1 METPKE
7 EKKDRV
13 VAFERSAPYEG
24 ERQES
29 NTTSKGE
36 NDKDPGRIR
45 TKVENSF
52 AVSQFGPK
60 SNDGYIL
67 SKSEKIKERLQQ
79 SIREEVKE
87 KIANILHEVEQL
99 SDVEKLLLYLQ
110 LPTGVP
116 VDDVLKQKSH
126 NNPLGKKADIEVSQ
140 TCTWIQT
147 HLMEDPNVSLPK
159 QEVYEEYK
167 SFCNANN
174 LEPLCAADFGKVMKQ
189 VFPSVK
195 PRRLGTRGNSRYCYS
210 GLSKNLVVKSHTL
223 PNLCSNKETC
233 DIKYKDSSDD
243 DVHNAA
249 CQLVLEWAEKLLEEK
264 FTAIKDLAWYLVDNL
279 CVDSRSVAAFTLLF
293 FNNVDHQKKGNQAAN
308 LLKQVCGNR
317 KRETQIHLQRK
328 LQEKE
333 LIKEQKKKVQ
343 EQRQIT
349 KSVVHKTSSRK
360 SQRTIGKKTAASGQ
374 QSINEKQI
382 SNNVELCDNSVIEE
396 KDLPL
401 EVDQKINFNST
412 EKTDSKEG
420 KLHSLNTSM
429 KFSKQHLDI
438 TSNIEQTCD
447 DNEIKQKLDKVP
459 IPRKGAR
466 TSTVCITPGIIAV
479 PPVQITLLGPQT
491 SPKSQKFEKKYKRIQ
506 PKSTTN
512 KFISKNSTLLPLQTK
527 RSTRRQINDIN
538 SNNSQRDNKL
548 SNLWNPTDDI
558 NSEKS
563 SEESNGTKIISSS
576 SNNSTL
582 SIVNEKSFE
591 VESVLPVTYS
601 DLDNNTINLNGHLT
615 FENSNEQIKNV
626 NLHSKENSENAN
638 FSLNKLCDNFVTSD
652 VSNISEMMSTM
663 KRHCEEYDSDAIVS
677 KKPLL
682 DNILSV
688 KNANA
693 YLPTWE
699 SKENPTKIEDG
710 NKLLP
715 ETLIQAVCS
724 TANDEKQANCNQEE
738 VSIHQLETDA
748 LIEYYDISGE
758 SNQLLFEK
766 TDLCN
771 KDISQQV
778 IQNSNSQKQQACNTA
793 AQLSQ
798 LRMLLERNL
807 PKHLTKNNTVRN
819 FKKNEQ
825 IEMPEQSSVSSFL
838 SLHNGNFDVNN
849 QQNEKQQDEFN
860 QIILKDSENITEIS
874 NNFEGKLTT
883 VCWTDAND
891 QNITLQK
898 ETILPQSETHQNED
912 LSERQ
917 IISHIQNSLLSGES
931 SDDVNIIGTNI
942 TQPAL
947 IINSNDDNGLNNAVC
962 ISESDVQQLQT
973 VCNPKQTSTHTQIP
987 SVPPSPNARRLAF
1000 NFLPISP
1007 RQTPIMENNSNGNR
1021 ALASPI
1027 PSTSQFI
1034 STNIVHNNMVS
1045 VAVGSSR
1052 PTSAASSPFV
1062 SPRSTPIPLSRS
1074 RHNSGQSAYSTPRQ
1088 TPLQNFDSGV
1098 SSISTSPFISPQ
1110 PTPLPISRLRHNSS
1124 HSQGRTVTFNAVG
1137 SPHTYNQTLFT
1148 GSRSRHNS
1156 GPGIPHQLGS
1166 TMSPRS
1172 APLSPMVND
1181 CYNQNQF
1188 SFPCVGDTPTL
1199 RSRHNSASSAAPL
1212 SPVSEQVS
1220 PPANNAEPH
1229 INNDRFLSSDS
1240 SSQYSTNTNKNQ
1252 ELESQIDT
1260 CTNEENNGKVQYQQL
1275 KSLLNS
1281 KILFSQTNNNNNS
1294 KHQHQPNILVQPE
1307 FKQWINNRQR
1317 HTSGPLLFQETSRIS
1332 DQSSQEIQLLLR
1344 NSTCTTPSSSNR
1356 SQSVPPYQML
1366 QNLIN
1371 QYSPVANIDSNTISK
1386 SHPTTPIIRNSFTF
1400 PSNKLNN
1407 SALSVIDSGGFVS
1420 SSLTP
1425 EEIFSSQVTD
1435 QDEILVNG
1443 NQSWDNLNRE
1453 ISGARRNISD
1463 ILEQPQEDLD
1473 MTLAD
1478 LRDFDTDFSLQDFKL
1493 AQELEE
1499 MNPSESDLS

>member
-1 METPKE
+1 
-7 EKKDRV
+7 
-13 VAFERSAPYEG
+13 
-24 ERQES
+24 
-29 NTTSKGE
+29 
-36 NDKDPGRIR
+36 
-45 TKVENSF
+45 
-52 AVSQFGPK
+52 
-60 SNDGYIL
+60 
-67 SKSEKIKERLQQ
+67 
-79 SIREEVKE
+79 
-87 KIANILHEVEQL
+87 
-99 SDVEKLLLYLQ
+99 
-110 LPTGVP
+110 
-116 VDDVLKQKSH
+116 
-126 NNPLGKKADIEVSQ
+126 
-140 TCTWIQT
+140 
-147 HLMEDPNVSLPK
+147 MEDPNVSLPK

-360 SQRTIGKKTAASGQ
+360 SQRSIGKKTAASGQ
-374 QSINEKQI
+374 QNITDKQI
-382 SNNVELCDNSVIEE
+382 CNNSELCDNSILEE
-396 KDLPL
+396 KDFSL
-401 EVDQKINFNST
+401 EVDQKVNFNNN
-412 EKTDSKEG
+412 EKTDDKEG
-420 KLHSLNTSM
+420 KLHSLSTST
-429 KFSKQHLDI
+429 KFSTQHLDI
-438 TSNIEQTCD
+438 ASNIEQTCD

-459 IPRKGAR
+459 IPRKGGAR

-491 SPKSQKFEKKYKRIQ
+491 SPKPQKFEKKYKRIQ

-512 KFISKNSTLLPLQTK
+512 KLVNRNSTLFPLQTK
-527 RSTRRQINDIN
+527 RSNRRQLTET
-538 SNNSQRDNKL
+538 NNQRDNKL
-548 SNLWNPTDDI
+548 SNLWNQSDDV

-563 SEESNGTKIISSS
+563 SEESNGTKIISSPT
-576 SNNSTL
+576 NNSTL
-582 SIVNEKSFE
+582 SVVNDKATFE
-591 VESVLPVTYS
+591 VESVLPVTYTE
-601 DLDNNTINLNGHLT
+601 LDNNAINLNGHLN
-615 FENSNEQIKNV
+615 FDNSNELNVNEQIKNV
-626 NLHSKENSENAN
+626 DLHSKENTGNTS
-638 FSLNKLCDNFVTSD
+638 FTLNKICDNFVASD
-652 VSNISEMMSTM
+652 VSNINEMMSSM
-663 KRHCEEYDSDAIVS
+663 KRHCEEYDSEAVAS

-682 DNILSV
+682 ENILTV
-688 KNANA
+688 KNAIA

-699 SKENPTKIEDG
+699 NKEGDAKIDDG

-715 ETLIQAVCS
+715 ESLIQAVCS
-724 TANDEKQANCNQEE
+724 SANDEKNCNQEE

-748 LIEYYDISGE
+748 LIEYYDISSE

-771 KDISQQV
+771 KDIPQQV
-778 IQNSNSQKQQACNTA
+778 LQNTNGQKQQACNTA

-807 PKHLTKNNTVRN
+807 PKPLSKCNTIRN
-819 FKKNEQ
+819 FKKTEQ
-825 IEMPEQSSVSSFL
+825 LETPEQSSVSSFL
-838 SLHNGNFDVNN
+838 SLNNESFDVNH
-849 QQNEKQQDEFN
+849 QNEKTQEDFN
-860 QIILKDSENITEIS
+860 QIIIKDADNMNELSGNYED
-874 NNFEGKLTT
+874 KLTT
-883 VCWTDAND
+883 VCWSDTND
-891 QNITLQK
+891 QNITIQK
-898 ETILPQSETHQNED
+898 ESILPQTETHQSES
-912 LSERQ
+912 LSEKQ
-917 IISHIQNSLLSGES
+917 IISHIQNSLLSGENS
-931 SDDVNIIGTNI
+931 NDVNIIGSNI
-942 TQPAL
+942 AQPAM
-947 IINSNDDNGLNNAVC
+947 IINTNDVNSLNNTVC
-962 ISESDVQQLQT
+962 ISESGVQQLQS
-973 VCNPKQTSTHTQIP
+973 VCNSKQTSTHTQIP

-1007 RQTPIMENNSNGNR
+1007 RQTPILENNSAGSR
-1021 ALASPI
+1021 ALASPV

-1034 STNIVHNNMVS
+1034 TTNIVHNNMVS

-1062 SPRSTPIPLSRS
+1062 SPRSTPVPLSRS

-1137 SPHTYNQTLFT
+1137 SPHAYSQTLFS

-1181 CYNQNQF
+1181 CYSQNQF

-1220 PPANNAEPH
+1220 PPANNAETS
-1229 INNDRFLSSDS
+1229 INNDKFLTSDS
-1240 SSQYSTNTNKNQ
+1240 SSQYSSNINKNQ
-1252 ELESQIDT
+1252 ETDSQAET
-1260 CTNEENNGKVQYQQL
+1260 CTDDKNNGEVPYQQL

-1281 KILFSQTNNNNNS
+1281 KILFSQNNTNS
-1294 KHQHQPNILVQPE
+1294 KQQHQPNITVQSE
-1307 FKQWINNRQR
+1307 LKQWINNRQR
-1317 HTSGPLLFQETSRIS
+1317 HTSGPLLFQETSRIT

-1344 NSTCTTPSSSNR
+1344 NSTCTTPSSSSNR

-1371 QYSPVANIDSNTISK
+1371 QYSPITNMDNTISK

-1400 PSNKLNN
+1400 PPNKLNN
-1407 SALSVIDSGGFVS
+1407 SALSVVDSAGFVP
-1420 SSLTP
+1420 SSLSP
-1425 EEIFSSQVTD
+1425 EEIFSPQVTD
-1435 QDEILVNG
+1435 QDEVIVNG

-1453 ISGARRNISD
+1453 ISSARRNISD
-1463 ILEQPQEDLD
+1463 ILEQQQEDLD
-1473 MTLAD
+1473 MALDD
-1478 LRDFDTDFSLQDFKL
+1478 LRDFDADFSLQDFKL